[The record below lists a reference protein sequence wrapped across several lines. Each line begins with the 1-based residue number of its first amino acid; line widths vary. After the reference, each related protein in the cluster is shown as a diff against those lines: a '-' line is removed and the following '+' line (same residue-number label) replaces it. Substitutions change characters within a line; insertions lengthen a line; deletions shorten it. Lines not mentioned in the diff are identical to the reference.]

1 MKNPKAESGS
11 FLICFDG
18 YCLLCNAWVDFLIK
32 RDRKNIFTFTSLQ
45 SNAGRNVLL
54 RKGYSESELKALDS
68 IVVVNAGKVSTR
80 SDAVIEI
87 LVALGGLFKMARLL
101 KLIPSS
107 VRNLAYD
114 TMAKKRY
121 VWLGRRDTCRMP
133 SPEESHKFLD

>member
-1 MKNPKAESGS
+1 VNKPKAESDS

-32 RDRKNIFTFTSLQ
+32 RDRNNIFTFTSLQ

-54 RKGYSESELKALDS
+54 RNGYSECKLKALDS
-68 IVVVNAGKVSTR
+68 IVVVNAGKISTR

-107 VRNLAYD
+107 FRNLAYD
-114 TMAKKRY
+114 TIAKKRY
-121 VWLGRRDTCRMP
+121 IWVGRRDTCRIP
-133 SPEESHKFLD
+133 LPEELHKFLE